1 MVLDYINFVYKDLE
15 KQNFPKSTL
24 YVLGM
29 PIGNFGD
36 ITVRGIKILLLADQ
50 IACEDT
56 RKTGIYLSR
65 LGVKKKLKSV
75 HKFNERKVVSEI
87 MSELK
92 IGKRI
97 VLVSDA
103 GTPGIADPGVK
114 IVDSVIDAGYKVI
127 PIPGVSAATAAIS
140 VSGLFSDRFLF
151 LGFLPSKIL
160 HRDKTLKEASS
171 LETTIIF
178 FESPHR
184 IIGTLKSLDNFFESD
199 QRIVISRE
207 ISKKFEEIYRNKVS
221 EISKWINEDSYRQKG
236 EFVIIIEANLK
247 AEKKDRFEIKNLIQ
261 ILLEECSVK
270 QATSI
275 ASKLT
280 GKKKKEIYNIAL
292 NLQQNK

>member
-1 MVLDYINFVYKDLE
+1 LVLDYINFVYKDLE